1 MLSGTKSNQVAHYY
15 CELAEAARARGDR
28 ELARSYLKNTIR
40 SETGQLRG
48 ALIRAG
54 IAQEEREITQAIAL
68 YEQVIEKEHTFITE
82 VLPPLVECY
91 RTIDKLPYLD
101 AKIEN
106 WVAADPTLR
115 RDFAYAA
122 IIANLTSSDALNAC
136 VESFVLGNPVLASL
150 VNGENRIEAVLV
162 ESAGKAGL
170 WRIDLTPSDA
180 IVEGSLRVISGE
192 ALLLGA
198 SSATFRLGGHDGER
212 IVFTFLKK

>member
-1 MLSGTKSNQVAHYY
+1 LREAALEKLVYIYEREQRVAEGDRRAPQARDVERDEVQSS
-15 CELAEAARARGDR
+15 CALLLRARRSSARARR
-28 ELARSYLKNTIR
+28 PRARSLVLKNTIR

-122 IIANLTSSDALNAC
+122 IIANLTSSTHSTRASRD
-136 VESFVLGNPVLASL
+136 SF
-150 VNGENRIEAVLV
+150 
-162 ESAGKAGL
+162 
-170 WRIDLTPSDA
+170 
-180 IVEGSLRVISGE
+180 
-192 ALLLGA
+192 
-198 SSATFRLGGHDGER
+198 SATRCSR
-212 IVFTFLKK
+212 AS

>member
-1 MLSGTKSNQVAHYY
+1 LRIITASWPKQ
-15 CELAEAARARGDR
+15 RARGDR

-150 VNGENRIEAVLV
+150 VNGEELKSLPKEDR
-162 ESAGKAGL
+162 
-170 WRIDLTPSDA
+170 RRA
-180 IVEGSLRVISGE
+180 I
-192 ALLLGA
+192 
-198 SSATFRLGGHDGER
+198 ER
-212 IVFTFLKK
+212 IGQGLRQVAGTGARYRCTNCGYSTQQFIWHCPSCKLWETVRPIQSLPLENLLT

>member
-1 MLSGTKSNQVAHYY
+1 
-15 CELAEAARARGDR
+15 
-28 ELARSYLKNTIR
+28 LKNTIR

-150 VNGENRIEAVLV
+150 VNGEELKSLPKEDR
-162 ESAGKAGL
+162 
-170 WRIDLTPSDA
+170 RRA
-180 IVEGSLRVISGE
+180 I
-192 ALLLGA
+192 
-198 SSATFRLGGHDGER
+198 ER
-212 IVFTFLKK
+212 IGQGLRQVAGTGARYRCTNCGYSTQQFIWHCPSCKLWETVRPIQSLPLENLLT